1 MLRGDK
7 WREIVVLAAPVVIS
21 KLSFTA
27 MGLVDTAMVGRL
39 GPSAQGAV
47 GLATTY
53 MFTLYVFGR
62 GLLGVVNTFV
72 SQYEGAGR
80 ARSCGLF
87 LGQGIRLAV
96 IAGAITQAILMLS
109 APLYHWV
116 GLSEAVADMG
126 YRYMFFRS
134 LGIAGVFGY
143 WAYNGFMEGLG
154 DTRTPMK
161 ISLAANVVNIVLD
174 YTLIFGFGPI
184 PAMGVDGAGIAT
196 ALSNLFMLGCFVYVV
211 HGQRYRD
218 YGIASVSRPILWP
231 VVGRMVRV
239 GLPMGLQF
247 FFEVGAYLVFT
258 VLVGRVG
265 DVELAAN
272 QVAVRLMSVSFM
284 TAWGVSIA
292 ATTLVGR
299 HQGEKRPD
307 AAAAAGWR
315 AIALMVAISVVCGVV
330 FVAFPGALAG
340 LFTPYADVAA
350 LAATLV
356 VIAAVY
362 QLFDGVNM
370 VAYGAL
376 RGAGDTRW
384 PMWAVVATS
393 WGIGVPAV
401 YVLAIP
407 MGLGAVG
414 AWYGMM
420 VMIVCQAGLQAYRF
434 GCGRWKTM
442 TVVDEDGID
451 LSLVRDAHLTS
462 IDIPPDRKTA

>member
-1 MLRGDK
+1 MLRVDK
-7 WREIVVLAAPVVIS
+7 WREIVVLAAPIVIS

-39 GPSAQGAV
+39 GPSAQGSV

-53 MFTLYVFGR
+53 MFTLYVFGL

-72 SQYEGAGR
+72 SQYHGAGR
-80 ARSCGLF
+80 ARTCGLF
-87 LGQGIRLAV
+87 LGQGLRLAV
-96 IAGAITQAILMLS
+96 IAGAITQMILMLS
-109 APLYHWV
+109 APLFHWV

-161 ISLAANVVNIVLD
+161 IALVANVVNIVLD

-218 YGIASVSRPILWP
+218 FGITAVRRPILWP
-231 VVGRMVRV
+231 VIGRMVRV

-247 FFEVGAYLVFT
+247 FFEVGAYLVFS
-258 VLVGRVG
+258 VLIGRVG

-299 HQGEKRPD
+299 HQGEKRPG

-315 AIALMVAISVVCGVV
+315 AIAAMVVVSVVLGVV
-330 FVAFPGALAG
+330 FLAFPRVLAG
-340 LFTPYADVAA
+340 LFTPYDNVAA

-356 VIAAVY
+356 AIAAVY

-384 PMWAVVATS
+384 PMWAVVVTS
-393 WGIGVPAV
+393 WGIGVPIV
-401 YVLAIP
+401 YLLAIP
-407 MGLGAVG
+407 AGLGALG
-414 AWYGMM
+414 AWCGMM
-420 VMIVCQAGLQAYRF
+420 IMIVCQAGLQLYRF
-434 GCGRWKTM
+434 ASGRWKTM
-442 TVVDEDGID
+442 QVVDDGLAD
-451 LSLVRDAHLTS
+451 LSLVRDAHLAS
-462 IDIPPDRKTA
+462 IDIPPDRKSA

>member
-1 MLRGDK
+1 MIRVDK
-7 WREIVVLAAPVVIS
+7 WREIVVLAAPVVVS

-53 MFTLYVFGR
+53 MFTLYVFGL

-72 SQYEGAGR
+72 SQYHGAGR
-80 ARSCGLF
+80 ARTCGLF

-96 IAGAITQAILMLS
+96 IAGAITHGILMLS
-109 APLYHWV
+109 APLFHWV
-116 GLSEAVADMG
+116 GLSEPVADMG
-126 YRYMFFRS
+126 YRYMFFRCF
-134 LGIAGVFGY
+134 GIAGVFGY

-161 ISLAANVVNIVLD
+161 ISLVANVINVVLD
-174 YTLIFGFGPI
+174 YALIFGAGPI

-196 ALSNLFMLGCFVYVV
+196 ALSNLFMLGCFVWVV
-211 HGQRYRD
+211 HGRRYREF
-218 YGIASVSRPILWP
+218 GVASVSRPVLWP

-247 FFEVGAYLVFT
+247 FFEVGAYLVFS
-258 VLVGRVG
+258 VLIGRVG

-272 QVAVRLMSVSFM
+272 QVTVRLMSVSFM

-299 HQGEKRPD
+299 HQGERCPD

-315 AIALMVAISVVCGVV
+315 AIALMIAISLVCGAV
-330 FVAFPGALAG
+330 FLGFPRALAG
-340 LFTPYADVAA
+340 LFTPYENVAA

-356 VIAAVY
+356 VIAAIY

-384 PMWAVVATS
+384 PMWAVVVTS
-393 WGIGVPAV
+393 WGVGIPAV
-401 YVLAIP
+401 YLLAIP

-420 VMIVCQAGLQAYRF
+420 IMIVCQAGLQAYRF
-434 GCGRWKTM
+434 ASGRWRTM
-442 TVVDEDGID
+442 RVVEDDTID
-451 LSLVRDAHLTS
+451 VSLVRDAHLTG
-462 IDIPPDRKTA
+462 IDIPPDRKSA